1 MLFSFLYA
9 GRDRKHSQQSSSDES
24 DESSEDDSDAD
35 DSEYRA
41 ARFDM
46 PRFCGGIGCAATG
59 AGVSSC
65 SQTELPFAS

>member
-1 MLFSFLYA
+1 MYA

-24 DESSEDDSDAD
+24 DEDSSDDSDAD

-46 PRFCGGIGCAATG
+46 PRFCGGIGYAAAGG
-59 AGVSSC
+59 AAGSSC

>member
-1 MLFSFLYA
+1 MYA

-24 DESSEDDSDAD
+24 ESDSDDDSDED

-59 AGVSSC
+59 GAAGSSC
-65 SQTELPFAS
+65 SHTELPFAS